1 MGGGNRKEDMDRN
14 QRKRLLSVDEDID
27 TGLEDVDAAMP
38 RSFDSTDHFLC
49 EKRKFGCFQ
58 SLKWNL
64 AKYVAEDN
72 TNHEI
77 VKR

>member
-38 RSFDSTDHFLC
+38 RPFDSTDHFL
-49 EKRKFGCFQ
+49 Q
-58 SLKWNL
+58 
-64 AKYVAEDN
+64 
-72 TNHEI
+72 
-77 VKR
+77 